1 MIKHPK
7 KRTERGNFETLKHR
21 IRQGFKNN
29 CLHLA
34 VFFANL
40 FSFGIMIAII
50 FKLLSTLTR
59 IS

>member
-7 KRTERGNFETLKHR
+7 KRTEMGNFDTLKHR

-40 FSFGIMIAII
+40 FSFGIMIAI
-50 FKLLSTLTR
+50 LLSTLTR